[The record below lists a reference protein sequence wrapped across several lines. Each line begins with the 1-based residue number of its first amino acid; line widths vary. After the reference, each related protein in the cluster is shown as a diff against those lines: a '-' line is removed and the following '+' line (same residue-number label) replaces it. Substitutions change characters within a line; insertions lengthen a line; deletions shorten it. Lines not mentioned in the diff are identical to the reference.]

1 MISVSEAIV
10 ERRTSKKSLRK
21 EVPLKLIYELLE
33 KARFAPFHKREPW
46 QAKIITTTAEK
57 EFLYRE
63 VIKRYQETGVIH
75 DEASRNQME
84 KKMARLLKEAPATLL
99 FAREIIA
106 DHSRLNS
113 DAIQAT
119 AALIQNFSLLAHEA
133 GLVGFWAS
141 SAFVMDQELS
151 QRLGF
156 PENFELI
163 ANYRLGYPDP
173 EIKKNKARRAEVQ
186 TWATPLL
193 ETSPASAY

>member
-1 MISVSEAIV
+1 MVTVSQAIV
-10 ERRTSKKSLRK
+10 ERRTSKKSLQK
-21 EVPLKLIYELLE
+21 EVPLELIYELLE

-46 QAKIITTTAEK
+46 QAKIITTEAEK
-57 EFLYRE
+57 DYLYQE

-75 DEASRNQME
+75 DEASRSKME
-84 KKMARLLKEAPATLL
+84 KKMSRLLKEAPATLL

-106 DHSRLNS
+106 DKPRLNS

-119 AALIQNFSLLAHEA
+119 AALIQNFSLLAYEA

-141 SAFVMDQELS
+141 SAFIMDQELS

-156 PENFELI
+156 PENYELI

-173 EIKKNKARRAEVQ
+173 TIGKNKARREEVQ
-186 TWATPLL
+186 TWARPLI
-193 ETSPASAY
+193 EKK